1 MKLRA
6 PAVPLITNDPYFSV
20 WSMSDKLNTDVTR
33 HWTNKQNRIQ
43 GTINIDGVSYIFM
56 GLSSYKNDIVMTQKS
71 VDLTALSTSYVFE
84 GGNTQLSLTFTS
96 PLILDDLYLLSRPV
110 SYLKARAT
118 SMDGKSHNVK
128 INISVTDE
136 ICLNVAG
143 EMKTTANEVIF
154 TDEIK
159 CIKIGSN
166 DQPIL
171 RDSGDDLRINW
182 GYFYLAVKG
191 NNNSVDSQCIKE
203 GEISLNVVSA
213 QSSFEIDSNGSEALF
228 VFAYD
233 DIYSVVYFGEKLKS
247 YWNKDGETIET
258 AILTAY
264 AQYDSLMI
272 QCEEF
277 SNKLCQDAAKIGGEK
292 YAELLVLA
300 YRQSIAAHKIAVTN
314 DGELLFISKECFSNG
329 CAATVD
335 VSYPSIPLFLL
346 YNPEL
351 IKAMMRPIFKY
362 AESKEWPYDF
372 APHDAGVY
380 PHVNGQVYGGGAGTN
395 IEEQM
400 PVEECGNML
409 IMMAATC
416 IAQKDVTFVKQYMA
430 EIKKWA
436 NYLIEYGIDPENQ
449 LCTDDFAGHLAHN
462 CNLSIKAIMAIAG
475 FAIISELCDE
485 KEVAE
490 TYLTKAR
497 EMAAQWVQMAT
508 NGDGSFRLAFDRP
521 GSFSLKYNMVWDVL
535 FNTNLFPKD
544 IIKSEIESY
553 KTKTNKFG
561 TPLDSRETYTKSD
574 WLVWAATL
582 ADNNQDF
589 KFFIDPLWAA
599 YNSTIS
605 RVPMTDWY
613 WTLTGEQRGF
623 QHRSVQGGL
632 FIKML
637 EEKNICKFYK

>member
-1 MKLRA
+1 MMKLRP
-6 PAVPLITNDPYFSV
+6 PAVPLITIDPYFSI
-20 WSMSDKLNTDVTR
+20 WSMSDSLNTDVTR
-33 HWTNKQNRIQ
+33 HWTNKQNRIT
-43 GTINIDGVSYIFM
+43 GTIDIDGVSYIFM
-56 GLSSYKNDIVMTQKS
+56 GLSSENDVIMTQKS

-84 GGNTQLSLTFTS
+84 GGNIQLSLTFTS
-96 PLILDDLYLLSRPV
+96 PLILDDLYLLSRPIT
-110 SYLKARAT
+110 YLQARAT
-118 SMDGKSHNVK
+118 SMDGKSHYVK

-136 ICLNVAG
+136 ICLNEAG
-143 EMKTTANEVIF
+143 EMKTSANEVLL
-154 TDEIK
+154 TEEIK
-159 CIKIGSN
+159 CIKIGSV

-171 RDSGDDLRINW
+171 RDCGDDLRINW

-191 NNNSVDSQCIKE
+191 NNNTVDSHYIKD

-213 QSSFEIDSNGSEALF
+213 KSSFEVDNKGSEALF

-258 AILTAY
+258 AILKSY
-264 AQYDSLMI
+264 LQFDSLMI
-272 QCEEF
+272 QCKEF
-277 SNKLCQDAAKIGGEK
+277 SNKLYQDAAKIGGEK
-292 YAELLVLA
+292 YADVLVLA

-351 IKAMMRPIFKY
+351 IKGMMRPIFKY

-380 PHVNGQVYGGGAGTN
+380 PHVNGQVYGGGTN
-395 IEEQM
+395 INEQM

-409 IMMAATC
+409 IMMAAIC
-416 IAQKDVTFVKQYMA
+416 IAQKDFAFAKQYMDYT
-430 EIKKWA
+430 KKWA

-475 FAIISELCDE
+475 FAIICELCSE
-485 KEVAE
+485 KELAE
-490 TYLTKAR
+490 TYLAKAR
-497 EMAAQWVQMAT
+497 EMAAQWVKMAT
-508 NGDGSFRLAFDRP
+508 NGDGSFRLAFDQP
-521 GSFSLKYNMVWDVL
+521 GSFSLKYNMVWDVI

-544 IIKSEIESY
+544 IIKSEVESY
-553 KTKTNKFG
+553 KAKTNEYG
-561 TPLDSRETYTKSD
+561 TPLDNRDTYTKSD
-574 WLVWAATL
+574 WLIWAATL

-589 KFFIDPLWAA
+589 AFFVEPLWAA
-599 YNSTIS
+599 YNNTIS

-613 WTLTGEQRGF
+613 WTKTAEQRGF

-637 EEKNICKFYK
+637 AQKKICKFYK